1 MTSPNASAPGASAAQ
16 PLAGHSFV
24 ITRPAE
30 QAGRISQMIEA
41 AGGQCIH
48 FPLLQISPLQDYRK
62 FDALLQ
68 DIAGE
73 GMTQQGSSQID
84 GLIFVS
90 ANAVEQAFA
99 RLNTL
104 GLSLNPQLPCYVV
117 GPSTRAA
124 LQAQGMRNIA
134 MPTNSFDSEG
144 LLALPEL
151 QAVQHQHLLI
161 VRGEG
166 GRDLIAST
174 LQQRGAHIHIAECYR
189 RQALQHNT
197 ELLDRSWQQH
207 AFSAVLL
214 TSSEAMRYF
223 LQLARGKAWLSACKI
238 IVNHVRLTQQSQAL
252 EIQGLVEQGT
262 LNFVVAAATDDEAM
276 FACLLQQFH

>member
-1 MTSPNASAPGASAAQ
+1 MTSPAQ

-62 FDALLQ
+62 FDAQLQ
-68 DIAGE
+68 DIAGDE
-73 GMTQQGSSQID
+73 NSKID

-252 EIQGLVEQGT
+252 IEQGT
-262 LNFVVAAATDDEAM
+262 LDFVVAAATDDEAM

>member
-62 FDALLQ
+62 FDAQLQ
-68 DIAGE
+68 DIAGDE
-73 GMTQQGSSQID
+73 NSKID

-151 QAVQHQHLLI
+151 QAVQHQHLMI

-252 EIQGLVEQGT
+252 IEQGT
-262 LNFVVAAATDDEAM
+262 LDFVVAAATDDEAM

>member
-1 MTSPNASAPGASAAQ
+1 
-16 PLAGHSFV
+16 
-24 ITRPAE
+24 
-30 QAGRISQMIEA
+30 
-41 AGGQCIH
+41 
-48 FPLLQISPLQDYRK
+48 
-62 FDALLQ
+62 
-68 DIAGE
+68 
-73 GMTQQGSSQID
+73 
-84 GLIFVS
+84 
-90 ANAVEQAFA
+90 
-99 RLNTL
+99 
-104 GLSLNPQLPCYVV
+104 
-117 GPSTRAA
+117 
-124 LQAQGMRNIA
+124 MRNIA

-151 QAVQHQHLLI
+151 QAVQHQHLMI

-252 EIQGLVEQGT
+252 IEQGT
-262 LNFVVAAATDDEAM
+262 LDFVVAAATDDEAM